1 MLPTRQRL
9 FENSVKRLNLTYNSS
24 CRAAGTIGIKKEC
37 ARETGMHEPPS
48 LLGPAE
54 TVRHELLMA
63 SNTHHAPSTLH
74 IMHFPHNASCTVHTT
89 HHAPS
94 TLHIMHL
101 PHYISCAF
109 HTTHHAPSG
118 HTTHALSTLH
128 IMHLPHNTVQ
138 SCTFHTVADIWRNR
152 SASRFRPQQAAA
164 WTEKLQP

>member
-74 IMHFPHNASCTVHTT
+74 IMHRPHNTSCTFHTT

-94 TLHIMHL
+94 TLHIMRL
-101 PHYISCAF
+101 PHYTSCTFRPHYTCTF
-109 HTTHHAPSG
+109 HTTHHAPSTQ
-118 HTTHALSTLH
+118 HSPV
-128 IMHLPHNTVQ
+128 MHLPH
-138 SCTFHTVADIWRNR
+138 RG
-152 SASRFRPQQAAA
+152 
-164 WTEKLQP
+164 